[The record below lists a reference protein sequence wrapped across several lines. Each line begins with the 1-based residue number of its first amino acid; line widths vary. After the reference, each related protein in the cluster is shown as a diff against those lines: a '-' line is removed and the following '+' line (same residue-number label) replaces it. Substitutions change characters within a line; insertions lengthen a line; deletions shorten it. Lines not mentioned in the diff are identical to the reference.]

1 MTKPSEQFVNLMLVA
16 TGQELAVAVMQQLV
30 GDEIADVGI
39 DNLVQDVA
47 ADLKA
52 ALPTALSAS

>member
-39 DNLVQDVA
+39 DNLVHDVA

-52 ALPTALSAS
+52 ALPTSMSL